1 MVIDCTFLVRMSMF
15 INALYKSNAIC
26 FPYTIGTDA
35 IGTVQLVYQ
44 VRLHVNCLCG
54 GHLH

>member
-1 MVIDCTFLVRMSMF
+1 MVDFTFLVRVSMF